1 MKSVVVTKIRFS
13 KHCISISGIY
23 DGEGFEAMLYRH
35 SDHSW
40 HPDPET
46 RKLDPKLVR
55 RLSSLVMRSLC
66 QKRKQRRK
74 HRVNDRWFAE
84 DIRERYGL

>member
-1 MKSVVVTKIRFS
+1 MKSIVVTKIRFS
-13 KHCISISGIY
+13 KHCISVSGIY

-46 RKLDPKLVR
+46 REKGERFMEALQRQMFSTLTPKPA
-55 RLSSLVMRSLC
+55 
-66 QKRKQRRK
+66 KPEK
-74 HRVNDRWFAE
+74 HRPRDTWF
-84 DIRERYGL
+84 G